1 MVQLAG
7 AIAFGLAAAAFLW
20 EGDPILGFVFVTCA
34 LVWAG
39 ATWVQRPLRRPVS
52 GERDGL
58 LPRH

>member
-20 EGDPILGFVFVTCA
+20 EGDPILGFVFVICA

-39 ATWVQRPLRRPVS
+39 TTWAQRPMRRPATD
-52 GERDGL
+52 EHDGL
-58 LPRH
+58 MPRL